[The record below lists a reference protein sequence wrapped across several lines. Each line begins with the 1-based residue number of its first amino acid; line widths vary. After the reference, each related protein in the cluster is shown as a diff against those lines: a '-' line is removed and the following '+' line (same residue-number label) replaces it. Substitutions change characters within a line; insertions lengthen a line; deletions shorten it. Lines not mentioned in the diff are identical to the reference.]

1 VKKTAFRAAI
11 VAAAVLVLFAGVALA
26 EYDRDLVVGVMRANG
41 ALMGELNKAIG
52 EGDFYTAAEKF
63 MAVARNM
70 KSLDAVTPLKGKK
83 ADWDSIHDDLIKA
96 AFRGVGA
103 CGDENKQKA
112 SAAVGEIGA
121 LTKKGHSLF
130 K

>member
-1 VKKTAFRAAI
+1 MKRHTGVVLLA
-11 VAAAVLVLFAGVALA
+11 VAAAFVVFAALAHA
-26 EYDRDLVVGVMRANG
+26 EYDKDLVVGVMRDNG

-63 MAVARNM
+63 MAIARNM
-70 KSLDAVTPLKGKK
+70 KSLDAVTPPKGRKTE
-83 ADWDSIHDDLIKA
+83 WDSIHDDVIKA
-96 AFRGVGA
+96 AFRGIGA
-103 CGDENKQKA
+103 CGEENRQKA